1 MIPELGRS
9 HEGELG
15 NPLQYSC
22 LQNSMDRGAGRA
34 TVHGIAKNLTATNKT
49 IFFTFKPPIQLTFL
63 YVAGQPELAEG
74 SVFDPWLGK

>member
-1 MIPELGRS
+1 MPGSRRFPG
-9 HEGELG
+9 GELG

-74 SVFDPWLGK
+74 STWS